1 MDTDRKPR
9 QGLID
14 AILLHSKANEFV
26 NAKQEWELTDVSYS
40 AKPHKCP
47 CGQPIKRLCELT
59 NKETDI
65 KLTVGADCTEYFVG
79 IPIDV
84 RFFEFYKE
92 LVQDRQTKIP
102 EYVLNY
108 LVQFNYVY
116 PAEVKFLQQCGNI
129 EYVKLTE
136 KQRKWRDKIVHRIVT
151 RTVVD
156 NSLPSL
162 QNLENSIYKLVKEE
176 LSNPIII
183 EEIAKRLAPIIVTYV
198 QNVQNMQNEEKQNET
213 N

>member
-59 NKETDI
+59 NKETDV

-92 LVQDRQTKIP
+92 LVQDRQIKIP

-176 LSNPIII
+176 LSNQIII

-198 QNVQNMQNEEKQNET
+198 QNVQNRRNEEKQND

>member
-1 MDTDRKPR
+1 MDTDGKPR

-14 AILLHSKANEFV
+14 VILSNSKANEFAV
-26 NAKQEWELTDVSYS
+26 AKQEWELTDVSYS

-59 NKETDI
+59 NKETEV

-92 LVQDRQTKIP
+92 LVQDRRTKIP
-102 EYVLNY
+102 EYVLDY
-108 LVQFNYVY
+108 LVQFNYIY
-116 PAEVKFLQQCGNI
+116 PAEVTFLQQCGNI
-129 EYVKLTE
+129 DYAKLTD
-136 KQRKWRDKIVHRIVT
+136 KQCKWRDKIVHRIVT

-156 NSLPSL
+156 NSLPPL
-162 QNLENSIYKLVKEE
+162 QRLENSIYELIRDE
-176 LSNPIII
+176 LSSRIVI
-183 EEIAKRLAPIIVTYV
+183 EAIARRLAPIIVTYV
-198 QNVQNMQNEEKQNET
+198 QNTQKTQNEGNKHDN
-213 N
+213 

>member
-59 NKETDI
+59 NKETDV

-79 IPIDV
+79 ISIDV

-92 LVQDRQTKIP
+92 LVQDRQTNIP

-176 LSNPIII
+176 LSNQIII

-198 QNVQNMQNEEKQNET
+198 QNTQKTQNEEKQT
-213 N
+213 

>member
-14 AILLHSKANEFV
+14 AILLHSKANEFAI
-26 NAKQEWELTDVSYS
+26 AKQEWELTDVSYS

-59 NKETDI
+59 NKETDV

-92 LVQDRQTKIP
+92 LVQDRRTKIP

-108 LVQFNYVY
+108 LAQFNYIY
-116 PAEVKFLQQCGNI
+116 PAEVTFLQQCGNI
-129 EYVKLTE
+129 DYAKLTD
-136 KQRKWRDKIVHRIVT
+136 KQCMWRDKIVHRIVT

-156 NSLPSL
+156 NSLPPL
-162 QNLENSIYKLVKEE
+162 QRLENSIYELIRDE
-176 LSNPIII
+176 LSSRIVI
-183 EEIAKRLAPIIVTYV
+183 EAIAKRLAPIIVTYV
-198 QNVQNMQNEEKQNET
+198 QNIQNTQNWENKHDN
-213 N
+213 